1 VKRLRSG
8 GRHSGASAL
17 ALTAAEIV
25 VASLALA
32 DAAGARTA
40 AILAPCLACEADP
53 DGACGPH
60 LADLERLKAYEGLA
74 RQFAAFIPAPAVAL
88 AVIPEPGR

>member
-1 VKRLRSG
+1 MKRLGSR
-8 GRHSGASAL
+8 GRHSGASVL
-17 ALTAAEIV
+17 ALTAAEVV
-25 VASLALA
+25 VASFALA

-40 AILAPCLACEADP
+40 AILAPCRACETDP

-60 LADLERLKAYEGLA
+60 LADMERLKAYQDLT

-88 AVIPEPGR
+88 AVIPERSR